1 MLRVSARV
9 YRLPEP
15 GELVG
20 QYRVMGPLGQG
31 GQGHVFLAECAGR
44 SCVLKFFRDYPD
56 NPWGELEMDIL
67 RHVQHPNVV
76 RVLGHGR
83 WPYPDEGYL
92 YLVMEYVE
100 GQPLLRHALEH
111 NPSARQGATLMR
123 EAAGALGVVHR
134 QGVLHRDVKPD
145 NLLVRTADGRP
156 VWVDFGVGHLEGRP
170 TLPRWGRLPPGTP
183 EYTSPEA
190 YRFLAEHPEKSA
202 RYRPGVANEVWAF
215 GVTLYE
221 LLTDRLPFGSHTGNP
236 HMVKD
241 IRTRVPVAPHEDN
254 PRVPVA
260 LSRVCLHLLEKEPQA
275 RLADMEAVAAALEAA
290 LAGAGADW
298 DVPLM
303 DPYAPRV
310 RTTEEIPGQVVDR
323 DSRER
328 FLRQVVAAM
337 PRRGRVVRKARRQP
351 PPQVPAA
358 AVAPAGPEAPAK
370 QQGPAEQ
377 ESSRGPP
384 APRAPV
390 HAVEGAAAL
399 VALPPSRPAHR
410 APPAR
415 VLAVTLL
422 VGTLV
427 LAGTWALFS
436 RPDAGAERPSAPTS
450 EPSPPGWWAGHP
462 TPHPGIVREVAGP
475 DAPSEAGG
483 GAVAS
488 ADSSPAPTSA
498 PMPRDNDTRPKPQQ
512 KPAPRPQR
520 PAPDC
525 VPARQEL
532 CLVGLCTVL
541 LTGCTSTPQVVRPP
555 PRPADC
561 PPGAVKTMEELGI
574 HISKTATVYF
584 PSESAQRITVREST
598 PLLVPIKAGV
608 NNLGQL
614 AGSELTGRLYLGPE
628 RVYGRFTQARTHTG
642 KTYPVCLELIGA
654 YTRWGEPPGVER
666 EDVGGPADAA
676 VVFSTQYVRAVE
688 RFE

>member
-1 MLRVSARV
+1 MRVSARV

-20 QYRVMGPLGQG
+20 QYRVVGPLGEG

-92 YLVMEYVE
+92 YLVMEYVR

-111 NPSARQGATLMR
+111 NPSARQTATLMR
-123 EAAGALGVVHR
+123 EAAGALALVHR
-134 QGVLHRDVKPD
+134 QGVLHRDIKPD
-145 NLLVRTADGRP
+145 NLLVRAADGTP

-190 YRFLAEHPEKSA
+190 YRFLEENPEKSA
-202 RYRPGVANEVWAF
+202 RYRPGVADEVWAL

-221 LLTDRLPFGSHTGNP
+221 LLTDRLPFGSHMGNP

-241 IRTRVPVAPHEDN
+241 IRTRTPLAPHEDN

-260 LSRVCLHLLEKEPQA
+260 LGRVCLHLLEKEPGE

-290 LAGAGADW
+290 LAGAGEDW

-303 DPYAPRV
+303 DPDAPQV
-310 RTTEEIPGQVVDR
+310 RTTEEIPGQVEDR

-328 FLRQVVAAM
+328 FLRHVVAAM
-337 PRRGRVVRKARRQP
+337 PRRGRVRKARG
-351 PPQVPAA
+351 QVPAA
-358 AVAPAGPEAPAK
+358 AVAPAGQEAPAK
-370 QQGPAEQ
+370 QEAPVV
-377 ESSRGPP
+377 PP
-384 APRAPV
+384 VMEAPV

-399 VALPPSRPAHR
+399 VALPPSSPAGR
-410 APPAR
+410 APPGPRAR
-415 VLAVTLL
+415 ALAVTLL
-422 VGTLV
+422 VGALV
-427 LAGTWALFS
+427 LAGTWALLS
-436 RPDAGAERPSAPTS
+436 RPESGAERPPASASLAAPL
-450 EPSPPGWWAGHP
+450 PPGEWAGSP
-462 TPHPGIVREVAGP
+462 TPYPGLVREMAGP

-483 GAVAS
+483 GAVAPP
-488 ADSSPAPTSA
+488 DSSPAPA
-498 PMPRDNDTRPKPQQ
+498 PAMPRETDTRLKPEN

-520 PAPDC
+520 PAPGC

-541 LTGCTSTPQVVRPP
+541 LSGCTSTPQVVRPP

-561 PPGAVKTMEELGI
+561 PPGAVKAMEELGV
-574 HISKTATVYF
+574 HISKTGTAVFPHEPGARPVTVHEF
-584 PSESAQRITVREST
+584 T
-598 PLLVPIKAGV
+598 PMRVPIMTGTD
-608 NNLGQL
+608 NLGQL

-628 RVYGRFTQARTHTG
+628 RVYGRFTQARKRTG
-642 KTYPVCLELIGA
+642 ETYPVCLELIGA

>member
-20 QYRVMGPLGQG
+20 QYRVVGPLGQG

-67 RHVQHPNVV
+67 RHVRHPNVV

-83 WPYPDEGYL
+83 WPYPDEGSL
-92 YLVMEYVE
+92 YLVMEYVQ

-111 NPSARQGATLMR
+111 NPSAREAATLMR
-123 EAAGALGVVHR
+123 EAAQALAVVHR

-145 NLLVRTADGRP
+145 NLLVRGADGKP

-170 TLPRWGRLPPGTP
+170 TPPRWGRLPPGTP

-190 YRFLAEHPEKSA
+190 YRFLAEHPEQSA
-202 RYRPGVANEVWAF
+202 RYRPGVADEVWAL

-221 LLTDRLPFGSHTGNP
+221 LLTDRLPFGSHMSNP

-241 IRTRVPVAPHEDN
+241 LRTRTPVAPHEDN

-260 LSRVCLHLLEKEPQA
+260 LGRVCLHLLEKEPQA

-303 DPYAPRV
+303 DPSAPQV

-337 PRRGRVVRKARRQP
+337 PRRGRGRKARR
-351 PPQVPAA
+351 PPQ
-358 AVAPAGPEAPAK
+358 APAQQEAPAK
-370 QQGPAEQ
+370 QEVPAEQ
-377 ESSRGPP
+377 AAQGGPP

-399 VALPPSRPAHR
+399 VALPPSRPAQR
-410 APPAR
+410 APPGPRAR
-415 VLAVTLL
+415 ALAVTLL
-422 VGTLV
+422 VGALV
-427 LAGTWALFS
+427 LAGTWALRS
-436 RPDAGAERPSAPTS
+436 RPESGAERPPAAAPLVA
-450 EPSPPGWWAGHP
+450 PLLPGEWTGPP
-462 TPHPGIVREVAGP
+462 TPYPGLVREVAGP

-483 GAVAS
+483 DAA
-488 ADSSPAPTSA
+488 ALPNSSPAPTSA

-512 KPAPRPQR
+512 KPASRPQR
-520 PAPDC
+520 PAPGC

-541 LTGCTSTPQVVRPP
+541 LSGCTSTPQVVRPP
-555 PRPADC
+555 PQPADC
-561 PPGAVKTMEELGI
+561 PPGAVEMMEELGI
-574 HISKTATVYF
+574 RIGATADAEF
-584 PSESAQRITVREST
+584 PVDGSAQRVTVREST
-598 PLLVPIKAGV
+598 PMRVFTTEKNFGP
-608 NNLGQL
+608 L
-614 AGSELTGRLYLGPE
+614 AGSELTGRLHLGPE
-628 RVYGRFTQARTHTG
+628 RVYGRFTQARVRRTG
-642 KTYPVCLELIGA
+642 KTYPVCLELIDPS
-654 YTRWGEPPGVER
+654 TRWGQPPGVER

-676 VVFSTQYVRAVE
+676 VVFSTQSVRAVR

>member
-92 YLVMEYVE
+92 YLVMEYVQ
-100 GQPLLRHALEH
+100 GQPLLRHALAH

-241 IRTRVPVAPHEDN
+241 IRTRTPLAPHEDN

-260 LSRVCLHLLEKEPQA
+260 LSRVCLHLLEKEPPA

-290 LAGAGADW
+290 LAGAGEDW

-303 DPYAPRV
+303 DPFAPQV

-337 PRRGRVVRKARRQP
+337 PRRGRGRKARGQPVRQE
-351 PPQVPAA
+351 
-358 AVAPAGPEAPAK
+358 APARQEAPGVPRAPEAPVY
-370 QQGPAEQ
+370 E
-377 ESSRGPP
+377 
-384 APRAPV
+384 
-390 HAVEGAAAL
+390 VEGAAL

-410 APPAR
+410 TPPGPRAR

-422 VGTLV
+422 VGALV
-427 LAGTWALFS
+427 FAGTWALLS
-436 RPDAGAERPSAPTS
+436 HPAPGAMHPPAPAPSEAPL
-450 EPSPPGWWAGHP
+450 PPGGWAGSP
-462 TPHPGIVREVAGP
+462 TPHPGLVREVAAPGGP
-475 DAPSEAGG
+475 SQAGG
-483 GAVAS
+483 DAVA
-488 ADSSPAPTSA
+488 SPAPTSA
-498 PMPRDNDTRPKPQQ
+498 MPQETDTRPKPEN
-512 KPAPRPQR
+512 KSAPRPQR
-520 PAPDC
+520 PAPGC

-574 HISKTATVYF
+574 HISKTATAYF
-584 PSESAQRITVREST
+584 PSESAQRITVHEST
-598 PLLVPIKAGV
+598 PMLVPIKAGTD
-608 NNLGQL
+608 NLGQL

-628 RVYGRFTQARTHTG
+628 RVYGRFTQARTRTG

-654 YTRWGEPPGVER
+654 DTRWGEPPGVDR
-666 EDVGGPADAA
+666 KDVGGPADAA

>member
-20 QYRVMGPLGQG
+20 QYRVVGPLGQG

-44 SCVLKFFRDYPD
+44 SCVLKFFRGYPD

-83 WPYPDEGYL
+83 WPYPDDGYL
-92 YLVMEYVE
+92 YLVMEYVDGE
-100 GQPLLRHALEH
+100 PLLGHALEH
-111 NPSARQGATLMR
+111 NPSARRAATLMR

-134 QGVLHRDVKPD
+134 QGVLHRDIKPD

-170 TLPRWGRLPPGTP
+170 TLPRVGRLPPGTP

-190 YRFLAEHPEKSA
+190 WRFLAEHPEDTA
-202 RYRPGVANEVWAF
+202 HYRPGVADEVWAF

-221 LLTDRLPFGSHTGNP
+221 LLTDRLPFGSHMGNP
-236 HMVKD
+236 HLVKD
-241 IRTRVPVAPHEDN
+241 LRTGTPLAPHEDN

-260 LSRVCLHLLEKEPQA
+260 LGRVCLRLLEKEPQA

-290 LAGAGADW
+290 LAGAGEDW

-310 RTTEEIPGQVVDR
+310 RTTEEIPGQVVER
-323 DSRER
+323 DAWER
-328 FLRQVVAAM
+328 IQRQWVAAM
-337 PRRGRVVRKARRQP
+337 PRRGRVRKARRQFA
-351 PPQVPAA
+351 PQAS
-358 AVAPAGPEAPAK
+358 AVAVATTEQEAPA
-370 QQGPAEQ
+370 QQEVPGVPPV
-377 ESSRGPP
+377 PP
-384 APRAPV
+384 APV
-390 HAVEGAAAL
+390 DEVEGAAAL
-399 VALPPSRPAHR
+399 VVLPPSRPAQR
-410 APPAR
+410 APPGPRAR
-415 VLAVTLL
+415 ALTVTLL
-422 VGTLV
+422 VGVLV
-427 LAGTWALFS
+427 LAGTWALRF
-436 RPDAGAERPSAPTS
+436 RPESKAERPPAPA
-450 EPSPPGWWAGHP
+450 PPMAAPLPPEGWVGPP

-475 DAPSEAGG
+475 DVPSEAGG
-483 GAVAS
+483 GATALPN
-488 ADSSPAPTSA
+488 SSPAPTSA

-512 KPAPRPQR
+512 KPSPRPQR
-520 PAPDC
+520 PAPGC

-541 LTGCTSTPQVVRPP
+541 LSGCTSTPQVVRPP

-561 PPGAVKTMEELGI
+561 PPGAVKAMEELGI
-574 HISKTATVYF
+574 RISNTVTVEF
-584 PSESAQRITVREST
+584 PVDGSAQRVTVHEST
-598 PLLVPIKAGV
+598 PMRVFAF

-614 AGSELTGRLYLGPE
+614 DGSQLTGRLYLGPE